1 MASRSRLGLL
11 IRVHGWHGVREAQGV
26 TGGGE
31 DCAVATAVEDLSK
44 GLPVHPRAPARV
56 AVANED
62 VVNERG
68 PPGPSETDGELHR
81 CLLGVHAAGPAAKR
95 ILDVPHPGCR
105 HARMEVGNSDIPGG
119 HSPAGR
125 HHGLA
130 GDHSARTV
138 VPLQPLAG
146 FRARACTTTSPGGR
160 AREPTGVHNGSP
172 RGLWERE
179 KRFSGRCAVVYDK
192 AWNVAYRRDRDAG
205 RRRYVD
211 AAPVQAKLRRLV
223 NAQVPLRTLGRVTG
237 LSPTTVRKI
246 LDGEQVSVQRA
257 TAARVSQMRPQDVYL
272 AQSTGHVPRIGAVR
286 RVQALLAMG
295 WPHHALDAAGITN
308 SAQITGATG
317 DLITVQRWRQVRDVY
332 DRLSMTLGPS
342 PETRGWAAKLGYPP
356 PLAWDEESIDD
367 PTATPQTSAHVAV
380 TPAGDEV
387 VDVVAVARAA
397 ATAGAADSL
406 TATERHAVVRVMAS
420 RGASDAQIAEHL
432 GVVDRTVL
440 RWRTKLQ
447 IATGRPRGSSDT
459 ARWAAAEAREVTS
472 RSPRPAMAGPREA
485 PARGRA
491 VGPGR

>member
-1 MASRSRLGLL
+1 M
-11 IRVHGWHGVREAQGV
+11 
-26 TGGGE
+26 
-31 DCAVATAVEDLSK
+31 
-44 GLPVHPRAPARV
+44 
-56 AVANED
+56 
-62 VVNERG
+62 
-68 PPGPSETDGELHR
+68 
-81 CLLGVHAAGPAAKR
+81 
-95 ILDVPHPGCR
+95 
-105 HARMEVGNSDIPGG
+105 
-119 HSPAGR
+119 
-125 HHGLA
+125 
-130 GDHSARTV
+130 
-138 VPLQPLAG
+138 
-146 FRARACTTTSPGGR
+146 
-160 AREPTGVHNGSP
+160 
-172 RGLWERE
+172 
-179 KRFSGRCAVVYDK
+179 VYDK

-205 RRRYVD
+205 RPRYVA

-257 TAARVSQMRPQDVYL
+257 TAARVSRMCPHDVYL

-295 WPHHALDAAGITN
+295 WPHRALGAAGITN
-308 SAQITGATG
+308 SAQIIGATG

-332 DRLSMTLGPS
+332 DRLSMTPGPS

-367 PTATPQTSAHVAV
+367 PSATAQTGTPATVTS
-380 TPAGDEV
+380 AGDEV
-387 VDVVAVARAA
+387 VDVVAVARAV

-406 TATERHAVVRVMAS
+406 TATERRAVVRVMAS

-440 RWRTKLQ
+440 RWRTQLQ
-447 IATGRPRGSSDT
+447 IPAARPRGSSDT

-472 RSPRPAMAGPREA
+472 RPRRPAMAGPRER

-491 VGPGR
+491 IGPGR